1 MVVSCVH
8 HVDNDSEICVKHDT
22 RLRIRFDCL
31 SYGAWLMSSAQHQQ
45 ENSAEDRVVAC
56 ETTLSLTED
65 VSRPASFA
73 LAAAS
78 QPSAVM
84 GLLGMPLGYLRTGTL
99 SAKLLLSGGVA
110 GAVSRTATAPIDRLK
125 FLLQVQDGQLIS
137 ISQVMSKIREIQYIA
152 PFFFYVS

>member
-1 MVVSCVH
+1 
-8 HVDNDSEICVKHDT
+8 
-22 RLRIRFDCL
+22 
-31 SYGAWLMSSAQHQQ
+31 MSSAEQQHERRAQDQ
-45 ENSAEDRVVAC
+45 AVAC

-65 VSRPASFA
+65 VSRPAS
-73 LAAAS
+73 LARAA
-78 QPSAVM
+78 QPSAIK

-137 ISQVMSKIREIQYIA
+137 IRQV
-152 PFFFYVS
+152 PFCQTEESA